1 MPAQRGHFFYAAL
14 AVLISAVGF
23 AGFSFTYF
31 GPVIAGSYPPSG
43 AALHLHGW
51 FFFLWYL
58 LFPLQVVLIGMG
70 RRTLHMALGRLSMA
84 LVVLMT
90 LTGLLVLSVRVD
102 EATRHGAPE
111 VWLLYG
117 PLILSNLVLFI
128 GFYAAAVRMA
138 LTQRLQAHKRL
149 MIVASAIGLGA
160 GFFRLILFTS
170 GFHPLSLPV
179 GVLACSIFIAIGM
192 IYDRITRRA
201 VHPVY
206 WIGLVAMLAVEIPL
220 LPQVNADGVA
230 WINQWLAAIG
240 EQLSFLYVPDPTVE
254 F

>member
-1 MPAQRGHFFYAAL
+1 MPAQRDHLFYAAL
-14 AVLISAVGF
+14 TILISAVGF

-51 FFFLWYL
+51 AFFLWYL
-58 LFPLQVVLIGMG
+58 LFPLQAVLIGMG
-70 RRTLHMALGRLSMA
+70 RRSLHITLGRLSIV
-84 LVVLMT
+84 LVVLMI
-90 LTGLLVLSVRVD
+90 LTGLLVLTVRVD
-102 EATRHGAPE
+102 EAARHGAPE

-117 PLILSNLVLFI
+117 PLILSNLVLFV
-128 GFYAAAVRMA
+128 GFYAAAVRA
-138 LTQRLQAHKRL
+138 AATQRLQAHKRL

-179 GVLACSIFIAIGM
+179 GVLACSLFIVIGM
-192 IYDRITRRA
+192 VYDLAARRA
-201 VHPVY
+201 VHPVH
-206 WIGLVAMLAVEIPL
+206 WIGLVVMLAVEVPL

-230 WINQWLAAIG
+230 WINGWLALAG
-240 EQLSFLYVPDPTVE
+240 EHLSFLYQPEPTVE